1 MFAQLVEGG
10 TTRDRRE
17 EMDRIV
23 HDQMLPAL
31 EQEPGYAGAINLV
44 DRDTGTR

>member
-1 MFAQLVEGG
+1 MFAQFVEGG

-23 HDQMLPAL
+23 HDQMLPRSSRS
-31 EQEPGYAGAINLV
+31 PV
-44 DRDTGTR
+44 TRVRPASSTATPATR